1 MAITYGYFN
10 SIDGD
15 RVYSADQMSE
25 YFDGLVSDGVY
36 ESVGGALQVMAS
48 SGMNVNVQ
56 TGRAIVNC
64 KWLKNDAVLSLE
76 ISAAHAVLNRYTAIV
91 LRLDL
96 VNRLMT
102 ITTKDGT
109 PASSPTKPALQND
122 ASAVELCL
130 AYVYVGAAVTS
141 ITQAN
146 ITDMRGSSSCPWVT
160 GIVDQVNT
168 STLFAQYQQAYQ
180 EYYAQMQE
188 WMATQ
193 QNAYDTW
200 FSALTQDLQVNTY
213 IQEFDKTVTLTAS
226 SSKIIPLNMTDY
238 TYEASDIL
246 FVFINGLAA
255 TENTDYLL
263 DTRQTPPELHINL
276 TGSTN
281 VTDTVEIRVLKSK
294 IGDPAGGGGGTTV
307 KQKTITEGF
316 GSSTTETTSGEV
328 N

>member
-10 SIDGD
+10 SINGD

-25 YFDGLVSDGVY
+25 YFDGLVSNGVY

-48 SGMNVNVQ
+48 TGMSVNVQ
-56 TGRAIVNC
+56 TGRAIINS
-64 KWLKNDAVLSLE
+64 KWLKNDAVLPLE

-168 STLFAQYQQAYQ
+168 STLFAQYQTAYQ
-180 EYYAQMQE
+180 EFYAQMQE

-193 QNAYDTW
+193 QSSFDNW
-200 FSALTQDLQVNTY
+200 FSDLTKDLQVNTY
-213 IQEFDKTVTLTAS
+213 IQEFDKTVSLTAA
-226 SSKIIPLNMTDY
+226 SSKIIPLDMSGY
-238 TYEASDIL
+238 TYADSDIF

-255 TENTDYLL
+255 VENTDYLI
-263 DTRQTPPELHINL
+263 DTRKTPVEMHINL
-276 TGSTN
+276 VGSTN
-281 VTDTVEIRVLKSK
+281 VTDTVEIKVLKSK
-294 IGDPAGGGGGTTV
+294 IGDPAGAGGSSV
-307 KQKTITEGF
+307 NQKDIPVGASSTSTITG
-316 GSSTTETTSGEV
+316 SGEV